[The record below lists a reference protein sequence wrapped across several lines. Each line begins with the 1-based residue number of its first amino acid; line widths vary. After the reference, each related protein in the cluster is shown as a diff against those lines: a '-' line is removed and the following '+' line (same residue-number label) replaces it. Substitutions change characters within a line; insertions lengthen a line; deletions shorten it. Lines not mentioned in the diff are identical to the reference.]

1 MDLKAYADNA
11 GKALTTMKYK
21 VMAWR
26 VAVESH
32 VRLGDLRDSW
42 RNLAE
47 IHAAPEWL
55 WAGLVTA
62 MIEGGWTVATTH
74 AEITTASVICLKRW
88 TAWSGIQTY
97 PQVALIH
104 NPLYKKP
111 PSLWIT
117 FAVAIQVALERA
129 RQPIQIWIG
138 IALRPR
144 ARGLTGFTMP
154 IQI

>member
-1 MDLKAYADNA
+1 MTRTALKA
-11 GKALTTMKYK
+11 
-21 VMAWR
+21 R
-26 VAVESH
+26 VAALARLARWEYPSPTEST
-32 VRLGDLRDSW
+32 GF
-42 RNLAE
+42 LA
-47 IHAAPEWL
+47 AACLKRW
-55 WAGLVTA
+55 TA
-62 MIEGGWTVATTH
+62 WSGIQTRVLDMTH
-74 AEITTASVICLKRW
+74 MRHGLKRW

-117 FAVAIQVALERA
+117 FAAAIQVALERA

-144 ARGLTGFTMP
+144 ARGLT
-154 IQI
+154 